1 MIISRVIYPRQVV
14 AKIPFGV
21 NETIYISALPTVNIR
36 SKVLYILISGST
48 FTQHV
53 YDGGWIAGSGG
64 GGSSVHNDLTG
75 KDALNQHPAS
85 AITGLVAA
93 LADKVD
99 KVTGKEL
106 SSNDYTDLEKSLLGN
121 QSNTNTGDQDL
132 SGLALKSNVLE
143 LNNTDTFTPT
153 ANYHPA
159 TKKYVDDNGGGG
171 GASDSA
177 QTITYAA
184 SVTPDI
190 SDGNI
195 ITLVCTGDCVINN
208 PTNTTDLT
216 KIIWLITSNGY
227 DVTWGTSWKYNAL
240 TLSSTGKDMIEFYT
254 LSPTDI
260 QFKDVMFDLP

>member
-106 SSNDYTDLEKSLLGN
+106 SSNDYTDTEKTKL
-121 QSNTNTGDQDL
+121 SNIADGAEVNVNADWSSTSGD
-132 SGLALKSNVLE
+132 SE
-143 LNNTDTFTPT
+143 ILNKPT
-153 ANYHPA
+153 II
-159 TKKYVDDNGGGG
+159 
-171 GASDSA
+171 A
-177 QTITYAA
+177 QTDVSITIAVADWSGGTTCTKTVTGITTTSDNDVVIPTVTDRDNVA
-184 SVTPDI
+184 SFGVWAKKVITVNGQQDFTCDSTPDAA
-190 SDGNI
+190 
-195 ITLVCTGDCVINN
+195 ITLI
-208 PTNTTDLT
+208 LRI
-216 KIIWLITSNGY
+216 KL
-227 DVTWGTSWKYNAL
+227 
-240 TLSSTGKDMIEFYT
+240 
-254 LSPTDI
+254 
-260 QFKDVMFDLP
+260 